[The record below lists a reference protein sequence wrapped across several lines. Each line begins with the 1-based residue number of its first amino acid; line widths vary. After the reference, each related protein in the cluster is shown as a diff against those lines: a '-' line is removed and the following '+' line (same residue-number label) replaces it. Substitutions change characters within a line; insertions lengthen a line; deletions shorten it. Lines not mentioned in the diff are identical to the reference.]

1 MMEADTMDALKM
13 DTMDTMDALKMNMEN
28 SLHSTVGEQR
38 QEAWLTRE
46 QELASFLFARN
57 NYLKEHHHEIKEHHM
72 YEGEDAST
80 KMMHLMHSDTMVV
93 VVALIVM
100 ICVGLLFRSLCL
112 RLTRDKTRKE
122 RIRGGLKALAD
133 HMNSVTRS
141 MSNDPNPD
149 SPRAVMRTYSSY
161 GRSKPGEEEVQ
172 EINTHKGKYPT
183 IRTMSRENLRV
194 QAFSNILSKEG
205 ICQPSEQ
212 VHPSP
217 QGHRQGGRDQVQRD
231 HQVSIEMSNNP
242 AGPRTR

>member
-1 MMEADTMDALKM
+1 MDALEM
-13 DTMDTMDALKMNMEN
+13 DTMVEDT
-28 SLHSTVGEQR
+28 EQR

-57 NYLKEHHHEIKEHHM
+57 NYLKEHEHEPVEHDM

-80 KMMHLMHSDTMVV
+80 KMMHLMHSDTMTVV
-93 VVALIVM
+93 IALIVM

-161 GRSKPGEEEVQ
+161 GRGKPGAPMEAEAD
-172 EINTHKGKYPT
+172 ISTHKGKYPT
-183 IRTMSRENLRV
+183 VRTISRENLRV

-205 ICQPSEQ
+205 VCQPSTEEVHRGPRQQGLQ
-212 VHPSP
+212 VHH
-217 QGHRQGGRDQVQRD
+217 QGHQDRRRD
-231 HQVSIEMSNNP
+231 HQVTIEMT
-242 AGPRTR
+242 ACPRTR

>member
-1 MMEADTMDALKM
+1 MEAM
-13 DTMDTMDALKMNMEN
+13 DTMETMDSMVED
-28 SLHSTVGEQR
+28 TVGEQR

-57 NYLKEHHHEIKEHHM
+57 NYLKEHEHEKHDM

-80 KMMHLMHSDTMVV
+80 KMMHLMHSDTMTVV
-93 VVALIVM
+93 IALIVM

-161 GRSKPGEEEVQ
+161 GRAKPGAAVEEA
-172 EINTHKGKYPT
+172 EISTHKGKYPT
-183 IRTMSRENLRV
+183 VRTMSRENLRV

-205 ICQPSEQ
+205 VCQPSEKVHRGPLHQGHQ
-212 VHPSP
+212 VHH
-217 QGHRQGGRDQVQRD
+217 QGHQDQRRD
-231 HQVSIEMSNNP
+231 HQVTIEMT
-242 AGPRTR
+242 ACPRTR

>member
-1 MMEADTMDALKM
+1 MEADTMEAMEM
-13 DTMDTMDALKMNMEN
+13 DTMVED
-28 SLHSTVGEQR
+28 TVGEQR

-57 NYLKEHHHEIKEHHM
+57 NYLKEHEHEPVEHDM
-72 YEGEDAST
+72 YEGEDAGT
-80 KMMHLMHSDTMVV
+80 KMMHLMHSDTMTVV
-93 VVALIVM
+93 IALIVM

-161 GRSKPGEEEVQ
+161 GRGEKPGAPVEESD
-172 EINTHKGKYPT
+172 ISSHKGKYPNV
-183 IRTMSRENLRV
+183 RTMSRENLRV

-205 ICQPSEQ
+205 VCQPSSEKVHRGALQ
-212 VHPSP
+212 VHN
-217 QGHRQGGRDQVQRD
+217 QGDQAHRQD
-231 HQVSIEMSNNP
+231 HQVTIEMT
-242 AGPRTR
+242 ACPRTR

>member
-1 MMEADTMDALKM
+1 M
-13 DTMDTMDALKMNMEN
+13 
-28 SLHSTVGEQR
+28 G
-38 QEAWLTRE
+38 
-46 QELASFLFARN
+46 
-57 NYLKEHHHEIKEHHM
+57 
-72 YEGEDAST
+72 
-80 KMMHLMHSDTMVV
+80 
-93 VVALIVM
+93 
-100 ICVGLLFRSLCL
+100 
-112 RLTRDKTRKE
+112 
-122 RIRGGLKALAD
+122 GGLKALAD
-133 HMNSVTRS
+133 HMNSATRS

-217 QGHRQGGRDQVQRD
+217 QGRRDQVQRD
-231 HQVSIEMSNNP
+231 PQVSIEMSNNP

>member
-1 MMEADTMDALKM
+1 MMEADTMDSHEM
-13 DTMDTMDALKMNMEN
+13 DTMVED
-28 SLHSTVGEQR
+28 TVGEQR

-57 NYLKEHHHEIKEHHM
+57 NYLKEHQAVDHDM

-80 KMMHLMHSDTMVV
+80 KMMHLMHSDTMTVV
-93 VVALIVM
+93 IALIVM

-161 GRSKPGEEEVQ
+161 GRAKPGAPMEVEA
-172 EINTHKGKYPT
+172 EISTHKGKYPT
-183 IRTMSRENLRV
+183 VRTISRENLRV

-205 ICQPSEQ
+205 VCQPSEKVHRGPLHQSHQ
-212 VHPSP
+212 VHH
-217 QGHRQGGRDQVQRD
+217 QGHQDQGRD
-231 HQVSIEMSNNP
+231 HQVTIEMT
-242 AGPRTR
+242 ACPRTR

>member
-1 MMEADTMDALKM
+1 MEAMEM
-13 DTMDTMDALKMNMEN
+13 DTLVED
-28 SLHSTVGEQR
+28 TVGEQR

-57 NYLKEHHHEIKEHHM
+57 NYLKEHEHEPVEHDM

-80 KMMHLMHSDTMVV
+80 KMMHLMHSDTMTVV
-93 VVALIVM
+93 IALIVM

-161 GRSKPGEEEVQ
+161 GRAKPGAAVEEA
-172 EINTHKGKYPT
+172 EISTHKGKYPT
-183 IRTMSRENLRV
+183 VRTMSRENLRV

-205 ICQPSEQ
+205 VCQPSEKVHRGPLHQGHQ
-212 VHPSP
+212 VH
-217 QGHRQGGRDQVQRD
+217 QDQRRD
-231 HQVSIEMSNNP
+231 HQVTIEMT
-242 AGPRTR
+242 ACPRTR

>member
-1 MMEADTMDALKM
+1 MGD
-13 DTMDTMDALKMNMEN
+13 
-28 SLHSTVGEQR
+28 TVGEQR

-57 NYLKEHHHEIKEHHM
+57 NSLKEHEHEPVEHDM
-72 YEGEDAST
+72 YEGEDAGT
-80 KMMHLMHSDTMVV
+80 KMMHLMHSDTMTVV
-93 VVALIVM
+93 IALIVM

-161 GRSKPGEEEVQ
+161 GRAKPGAVVEEAVD
-172 EINTHKGKYPT
+172 ISTHKGKYPT
-183 IRTMSRENLRV
+183 VRTISRENLRV

-205 ICQPSEQ
+205 VCQPSEEVHRGPLHQGHQ
-212 VHPSP
+212 VHH
-217 QGHRQGGRDQVQRD
+217 QGHQDQRRD
-231 HQVSIEMSNNP
+231 HQVTIEMT
-242 AGPRTR
+242 ACPRTR

>member
-1 MMEADTMDALKM
+1 MMEADTMDSHEM
-13 DTMDTMDALKMNMEN
+13 DTMVED
-28 SLHSTVGEQR
+28 TVGEQR

-57 NYLKEHHHEIKEHHM
+57 NYLKEHEHEKHDM

-80 KMMHLMHSDTMVV
+80 KMMHLMHSDTMTVV
-93 VVALIVM
+93 IALIVM

-161 GRSKPGEEEVQ
+161 GRAKPGAPMEVEA
-172 EINTHKGKYPT
+172 EISTHKGKYPT
-183 IRTMSRENLRV
+183 VRTISRENLRV

-205 ICQPSEQ
+205 VCQPSEK
-212 VHPSP
+212 VHRGPVHQGH
-217 QGHRQGGRDQVQRD
+217 QGHRQEHRQD
-231 HQVSIEMSNNP
+231 HQVTIEMTACP
-242 AGPRTR
+242 GQRKR

>member
-1 MMEADTMDALKM
+1 MEAMEM
-13 DTMDTMDALKMNMEN
+13 DTLVED
-28 SLHSTVGEQR
+28 TVGEQR

-57 NYLKEHHHEIKEHHM
+57 NYLKEHEHEKHDM

-80 KMMHLMHSDTMVV
+80 KMMHLMHSDTMTVV
-93 VVALIVM
+93 IALIVM

-161 GRSKPGEEEVQ
+161 GRAKPGAAVEEA
-172 EINTHKGKYPT
+172 EISTHKGKYPT
-183 IRTMSRENLRV
+183 VRTMSRENLRV

-205 ICQPSEQ
+205 VCQPSEKVHRGPLHQGHQ
-212 VHPSP
+212 VHH
-217 QGHRQGGRDQVQRD
+217 QGHQDQRRD
-231 HQVSIEMSNNP
+231 HQVTIEMT
-242 AGPRTR
+242 ACPRTR

>member
-1 MMEADTMDALKM
+1 MEAM
-13 DTMDTMDALKMNMEN
+13 DTMETMDSMVED
-28 SLHSTVGEQR
+28 TVGEQR

-57 NYLKEHHHEIKEHHM
+57 NYLKEHEHEPVEHDM

-80 KMMHLMHSDTMVV
+80 KMMHLMHSDTMTVV
-93 VVALIVM
+93 IALIVM

-161 GRSKPGEEEVQ
+161 GRAKPGAAVEEA
-172 EINTHKGKYPT
+172 EISTHKGKYPT
-183 IRTMSRENLRV
+183 VRTMSRENLRV

-205 ICQPSEQ
+205 VCQPSEKVHRGPLHQSHQ
-212 VHPSP
+212 VHH
-217 QGHRQGGRDQVQRD
+217 QGHQDQGRD
-231 HQVSIEMSNNP
+231 HQVTIEMT
-242 AGPRTR
+242 ACPRTR

>member
-13 DTMDTMDALKMNMEN
+13 DSMDTMDALKMNMEN
-28 SLHSTVGEQR
+28 SLHSTVEEQR

-112 RLTRDKTRKE
+112 R
-122 RIRGGLKALAD
+122 
-133 HMNSVTRS
+133 
-141 MSNDPNPD
+141 
-149 SPRAVMRTYSSY
+149 
-161 GRSKPGEEEVQ
+161 
-172 EINTHKGKYPT
+172 
-183 IRTMSRENLRV
+183 
-194 QAFSNILSKEG
+194 
-205 ICQPSEQ
+205 
-212 VHPSP
+212 
-217 QGHRQGGRDQVQRD
+217 
-231 HQVSIEMSNNP
+231 
-242 AGPRTR
+242 

>member
-1 MMEADTMDALKM
+1 MMEADTMEAM
-13 DTMDTMDALKMNMEN
+13 DTMETMDSMVED
-28 SLHSTVGEQR
+28 TVGEQR

-57 NYLKEHHHEIKEHHM
+57 NYLKEHEHEKHDM

-80 KMMHLMHSDTMVV
+80 KMMHLMHSDTMTVV
-93 VVALIVM
+93 IALIVM

-161 GRSKPGEEEVQ
+161 GRAKPGAPVEEE
-172 EINTHKGKYPT
+172 ISTHKGKYPT
-183 IRTMSRENLRV
+183 VRTMSRENLRV

-205 ICQPSEQ
+205 VCQPSEK
-212 VHPSP
+212 VHRGPLHQGQ
-217 QGHRQGGRDQVQRD
+217 QGHHQGHQDHRRD
-231 HQVSIEMSNNP
+231 HQVSIEMT
-242 AGPRTR
+242 ACPRTR

>member
-1 MMEADTMDALKM
+1 MEAMEM
-13 DTMDTMDALKMNMEN
+13 DTMVEDTVE
-28 SLHSTVGEQR
+28 EQR

-57 NYLKEHHHEIKEHHM
+57 NYLKEHEHEPVEHDM

-80 KMMHLMHSDTMVV
+80 KMMHLMHSDTMTVV
-93 VVALIVM
+93 IALIVM

-161 GRSKPGEEEVQ
+161 GRGKPGGPMEAEA
-172 EINTHKGKYPT
+172 EISTHKGKYPT
-183 IRTMSRENLRV
+183 VRTISRENLRV

-205 ICQPSEQ
+205 VCQPSSEEVHRGPRQQGLQ
-212 VHPSP
+212 VHH
-217 QGHRQGGRDQVQRD
+217 QGHQDRRRD
-231 HQVSIEMSNNP
+231 HQVTIEMT
-242 AGPRTR
+242 ACPRTR

>member
-1 MMEADTMDALKM
+1 MDALEM
-13 DTMDTMDALKMNMEN
+13 DTMVEDT
-28 SLHSTVGEQR
+28 EQR

-57 NYLKEHHHEIKEHHM
+57 NYLKEHEHEPVEHDM

-80 KMMHLMHSDTMVV
+80 KMMHLMHSDTMTVV
-93 VVALIVM
+93 IALIVM

-161 GRSKPGEEEVQ
+161 GRAKPGAPVEEE
-172 EINTHKGKYPT
+172 ISTHKGKYPT
-183 IRTMSRENLRV
+183 VRTMSRENLRV

-205 ICQPSEQ
+205 VCQPSEK
-212 VHPSP
+212 VHRGPLQHQGQ
-217 QGHRQGGRDQVQRD
+217 QGHHQDQRRD
-231 HQVSIEMSNNP
+231 HQVSIEMT
-242 AGPRTR
+242 ACPRTR

>member
-1 MMEADTMDALKM
+1 MDALEM
-13 DTMDTMDALKMNMEN
+13 DTMVEDT
-28 SLHSTVGEQR
+28 EQR

-57 NYLKEHHHEIKEHHM
+57 NYLKEHEHEPVEHDM

-80 KMMHLMHSDTMVV
+80 KMMHLMHSDTMTVV
-93 VVALIVM
+93 IALIVM

-161 GRSKPGEEEVQ
+161 GRAKPGAPVEEE
-172 EINTHKGKYPT
+172 ISTHKGKYPT
-183 IRTMSRENLRV
+183 VRTMSRENLRV

-205 ICQPSEQ
+205 VCQPSEK
-212 VHPSP
+212 VHRGPLQHQGQ
-217 QGHRQGGRDQVQRD
+217 QGHHQGHQDHRRD
-231 HQVSIEMSNNP
+231 HQVSIEMT
-242 AGPRTR
+242 ACPRTR

>member
-1 MMEADTMDALKM
+1 MMEADTMDVLEM
-13 DTMDTMDALKMNMEN
+13 DTMVEDT
-28 SLHSTVGEQR
+28 EQR

-57 NYLKEHHHEIKEHHM
+57 NYLKEHQHQPVEHDM

-80 KMMHLMHSDTMVV
+80 KMMHLMHSDTMTVV
-93 VVALIVM
+93 IALIVM

-161 GRSKPGEEEVQ
+161 GRAKPGAPVEEE
-172 EINTHKGKYPT
+172 ISTHKGKYPT
-183 IRTMSRENLRV
+183 VRTMSRENLRV

-205 ICQPSEQ
+205 VCQPSEK
-212 VHPSP
+212 VHRGALHQGQ
-217 QGHRQGGRDQVQRD
+217 QGHQQGHQEQRRD
-231 HQVSIEMSNNP
+231 HQVSIE
-242 AGPRTR
+242 

>member
-1 MMEADTMDALKM
+1 
-13 DTMDTMDALKMNMEN
+13 
-28 SLHSTVGEQR
+28 
-38 QEAWLTRE
+38 
-46 QELASFLFARN
+46 
-57 NYLKEHHHEIKEHHM
+57 
-72 YEGEDAST
+72 
-80 KMMHLMHSDTMVV
+80 
-93 VVALIVM
+93 
-100 ICVGLLFRSLCL
+100 
-112 RLTRDKTRKE
+112 
-122 RIRGGLKALAD
+122 
-133 HMNSVTRS
+133 MNSVTRS

-217 QGHRQGGRDQVQRD
+217 QGHRQGGRDQDDACRLDCAVGADDADIIQT
-231 HQVSIEMSNNP
+231 VL
-242 AGPRTR
+242 RTNQPTW

>member
-1 MMEADTMDALKM
+1 MGGIRWKY
-13 DTMDTMDALKMNMEN
+13 
-28 SLHSTVGEQR
+28 
-38 QEAWLTRE
+38 LTR
-46 QELASFLFARN
+46 LTLSR
-57 NYLKEHHHEIKEHHM
+57 
-72 YEGEDAST
+72 
-80 KMMHLMHSDTMVV
+80 
-93 VVALIVM
+93 
-100 ICVGLLFRSLCL
+100 C

-149 SPRAVMRTYSSY
+149 SPKAVMRTYSSY
-161 GRSKPGEEEVQ
+161 GRGGAKPGGAVEEA
-172 EINTHKGKYPT
+172 EISTHKGKYPT
-183 IRTMSRENLRV
+183 VRTMSRENLRV

>member
-1 MMEADTMDALKM
+1 MEAMEM
-13 DTMDTMDALKMNMEN
+13 DTVVED
-28 SLHSTVGEQR
+28 TVGEQR

-57 NYLKEHHHEIKEHHM
+57 NYLKEHEHEPVEHDM

-80 KMMHLMHSDTMVV
+80 KMMHLMHSDTMTVV
-93 VVALIVM
+93 IALIVM

-161 GRSKPGEEEVQ
+161 GRGKPGAPMEAEAD
-172 EINTHKGKYPT
+172 ISTHKGKYPT
-183 IRTMSRENLRV
+183 VRTISRENLRV

-205 ICQPSEQ
+205 VCQPSSEEVHRGPRQQGLQ
-212 VHPSP
+212 VHH
-217 QGHRQGGRDQVQRD
+217 QGHQDRRRD
-231 HQVSIEMSNNP
+231 HQVTIEMT
-242 AGPRTR
+242 ACPRTR

>member
-1 MMEADTMDALKM
+1 MDTLEMDTMVE
-13 DTMDTMDALKMNMEN
+13 DTMDTSMVED
-28 SLHSTVGEQR
+28 TEQR

-57 NYLKEHHHEIKEHHM
+57 NYLKEHQHQPVEHDM

-80 KMMHLMHSDTMVV
+80 KMMHLMHSDTMTVV
-93 VVALIVM
+93 IALIVM

-161 GRSKPGEEEVQ
+161 GRAKPESSPVEEE
-172 EINTHKGKYPT
+172 ISAHKGKYPT
-183 IRTMSRENLRV
+183 VRTMSRENLRV

-205 ICQPSEQ
+205 VCQPSEK
-212 VHPSP
+212 VHRGALHQGQ
-217 QGHRQGGRDQVQRD
+217 QGHQQGHQEQRRD
-231 HQVSIEMSNNP
+231 HQVSIEMT
-242 AGPRTR
+242 ACPRTR

>member
-1 MMEADTMDALKM
+1 MMEADTMDSHEM
-13 DTMDTMDALKMNMEN
+13 DTMVED
-28 SLHSTVGEQR
+28 TVGEQR

-57 NYLKEHHHEIKEHHM
+57 NYLKEHQAVDHDM

-80 KMMHLMHSDTMVV
+80 KMMHLMHSDTMTVV
-93 VVALIVM
+93 IALIVM

-161 GRSKPGEEEVQ
+161 GRAKPGAPMEVEA
-172 EINTHKGKYPT
+172 EISTHKGKYPT
-183 IRTMSRENLRV
+183 VRTISRENLRV

-205 ICQPSEQ
+205 VCQPSEKVHRGPLHQGHQ
-212 VHPSP
+212 VHH
-217 QGHRQGGRDQVQRD
+217 QGHQDQRRD
-231 HQVSIEMSNNP
+231 HQVTIEMT
-242 AGPRTR
+242 ACPRTR